1 MLTIED
7 IQKIAHLGR
16 LSLSEEEAQKQL
28 EELSMI
34 MEMMDL
40 LKEIDTTGV
49 EPLNHVLELNNVL
62 RRDEIKESM
71 PVEDVLKNAPD
82 EHDNMFRVPKIV

>member
-71 PVEDVLKNAPD
+71 PVEEVLKNAPD